1 LIDKLVEL
9 ILHVLHQAPPVLGKY
24 GMMAARSALTYV
36 CPPHTHTR
44 EGRTT
49 TRALST
55 TYQISCNFPEHASS
69 RHAWPGDY
77 RSIPTAR

>member
-36 CPPHTHTR
+36 CPLTPTLA
-44 EGRTT
+44 
-49 TRALST
+49 RAEPQHEPSQPLT
-55 TYQISCNFPEHASS
+55 
-69 RHAWPGDY
+69 
-77 RSIPTAR
+77 